1 MIFPLQSPAPLKEGD
16 RVTIVSPSSKIDKE
30 LVKGQKERL
39 ESWGLKVKVATH
51 ALDAD
56 GNFAGTMAHRLKDFQ
71 SAMDDDSVRALF
83 CSRGGYGAIHL
94 LDLICFDRFRLS
106 PKWLI
111 GFSDITALHN
121 LYQREG
127 FVSVHGIMG
136 RHLAMEPADDP
147 QTLALKELLFTGVSP
162 TYKVQSHKLN
172 LMGTAK
178 GILRGGNLSVFYGLR
193 GTPFDLPVE
202 AENTILVLE
211 DVGERPY
218 HVERMMYN
226 LQLAGILSRLK
237 GLVVGQFTDNDDL
250 PIGDLVDKSIG
261 RSIYQVI
268 YDFVKPYGYP
278 VCFNF
283 PVGHTSQNAP
293 LLLGSEVVLAVNK
306 NETYLESSTL

>member
-1 MIFPLQSPAPLKEGD
+1 MSSPLQSPAPLQEGD
-16 RVTIVSPSSKIDKE
+16 LVTIVSPSSKIDKE
-30 LVKGQKERL
+30 LVRGQKERL
-39 ESWGLKVKVATH
+39 ESWGLKVTIAPH
-51 ALDAD
+51 ALDTD
-56 GNFAGTMAHRLKDFQ
+56 GNFAGTAAHRLKDFQ

-83 CSRGGYGAIHL
+83 CSRGGYGAVHL
-94 LDLICFDRFRLS
+94 LDAIRFERFRLS

-127 FVSVHGIMG
+127 FISVHGIMA
-136 RHLAMEPADDP
+136 RHLTMESPEDP
-147 QTLALKELLFTGVSP
+147 QTVALKQLLFTGVSP
-162 TYKVQSHKLN
+162 TYKLPTHKLN

-193 GTPFDLPVE
+193 GTPFDLPCE
-202 AENTILVLE
+202 AEDTILVLE

-237 GLVVGQFTDNDDL
+237 GLVVGQFTDNDDQ
-250 PIGDLVDKSIG
+250 PIGDLVDKSIR
-261 RSIYQVI
+261 RSIYQLI
-268 YDFVKPYGYP
+268 SDFVKPYGYP

-293 LLLGSEVVLAVNK
+293 LLLGSEVVLSVGE
-306 NETYLESSTL
+306 NETYLTSSSL

>member
-1 MIFPLQSPAPLKEGD
+1 MTSPLLSPAPLREGD
-16 RVTIVSPSSKIDKE
+16 LVTIVSPSSKIDKE
-30 LVKGQKERL
+30 LVRGQKERL
-39 ESWGLKVKVATH
+39 ESWGLRVKIAPH

-71 SAMDDDSVRALF
+71 SAMDDDTIRALF
-83 CSRGGYGAIHL
+83 CSRGGYGAVHL

-136 RHLAMEPADDP
+136 RHLAMEPAEDP
-147 QTLALKELLFTGVSP
+147 QTLALKQLLFTGLPP
-162 TYKVQSHKLN
+162 TYTVQSHKLN
-172 LMGTAK
+172 LMGTTK

-193 GTPFDLPVE
+193 GTPFDLPCE

-218 HVERMMYN
+218 HVERMMRDAKITQIYEGTSEIH
-226 LQLAGILSRLK
+226 QIVLSREILK
-237 GLVVGQFTDNDDL
+237 GNL
-250 PIGDLVDKSIG
+250 
-261 RSIYQVI
+261 
-268 YDFVKPYGYP
+268 YP
-278 VCFNF
+278 V
-283 PVGHTSQNAP
+283 
-293 LLLGSEVVLAVNK
+293 L
-306 NETYLESSTL
+306 Y